1 MKFFLYFFFLVK
13 GQLTFGSNSYEVGQ
27 KDFSLR
33 DQSRKRELSTHVWYP
48 TTVKANLAQNGG
60 GPFLPV
66 VATRDAPIAPRLS
79 KFPVVLLSH
88 GSGGKADKLFWL
100 TDYLVRHGVIVIA
113 TDHPGNMTSNNSA
126 DGMMKVWERP
136 MDLIFALD
144 HLLQQS
150 EFKDHLD
157 ITKLAATGHSAG
169 GTTALLLGGAH
180 LSSTR
185 FISPIPLCEGSKDPY
200 FAGICSELKTLDLKK
215 YPKNLVEGNYSDSR
229 IKAIVGL
236 DPGMVQSFEPKSLK
250 NLKTKTLLFIADKLN
265 APQDEIF
272 SKNFV
277 ALLPAKAVEI
287 VPNSYHMTFLQACKP
302 DYPKDDPELREIC
315 LGSEEKIKLQGEITK
330 RVLDFFTSTWNQ

>member
-1 MKFFLYFFFLVK
+1 MKFFLYVFFLVK
-13 GQLTFGSNSYEVGQ
+13 GQLSFGSISYEVGQ
-27 KDFSLR
+27 KEFSLR
-33 DQSRKRELSTHVWYP
+33 DQSRSRELSTHVWYP
-48 TTVKANLAQNGG
+48 TTAKANLALNGG

-66 VATRDAPIAPRLS
+66 VATKDAPIAHSLS

-113 TDHPGNMTSNNSA
+113 TDHPGNMTGDNSA

-136 MDLIFALD
+136 KDLTFALNQV
-144 HLLQQS
+144 LKQS

-157 ITKLAATGHSAG
+157 IMKLAATGHSAG
-169 GTTALLLGGAH
+169 GTTALLLAGAR

-200 FAGICSELKTLDLKK
+200 FEKICSELKTLDLKK
-215 YPKNLVEGNYSDSR
+215 YPKKLVEDNYSDSR
-229 IKAIVGL
+229 IKSIVGL
-236 DPGMVQSFEPKSLK
+236 DPGMAQSFEPKSLK
-250 NLKTKTLLFIADKLN
+250 NLKTKTLLLIADKLK

-277 ALLPAKAVEI
+277 GFLPAKAVEI

-315 LGSEEKIKLQGEITK
+315 LRSEEKIKMQGEIAK
-330 RVLDFFTSTWNQ
+330 RVLEFFNSAWNQ